1 MNSAEE
7 KRRLRAAYAEK
18 RASLKTPEKDEAIA
32 RNFLSC
38 FAKERN
44 FFVYC
49 AFRTEA
55 ATESIIRALLAQDKR
70 VCVPRI
76 VGREMRAVPLAGE
89 LVKNEYGI
97 YEPAGGEDTFVEVAA
112 VPLLAVDKE
121 GYRLGYGGGYY
132 DRYFEKHGN
141 VLRVGL
147 MFAGQAVETLPRE
160 KTDIP
165 LHAVITE
172 DGARFFTE

>member
-1 MNSAEE
+1 MY
-7 KRRLRAAYAEK
+7 AAK

-38 FAKERN
+38 FTKERN

-55 ATESIIRALLAQDKR
+55 GTEAIIRALIEQDKR

-76 VGREMRAVPLAGE
+76 VGREMLAVPLQGK
-89 LVKNEYGI
+89 LVKNGYGI
-97 YEPAGGEDTFVEVAA
+97 SEPAVGEDTFVEIAA

-132 DRYFEKHGN
+132 DRYFAKHAD

-147 MFAGQAVETLPRE
+147 CYEGQAVEALPRE

>member
-1 MNSAEE
+1 M
-7 KRRLRAAYAEK
+7 YAEK
-18 RASLKTPEKDEAIA
+18 RAFLKSPEKDEAIA

-38 FAKERN
+38 FTKERN

-55 ATESIIRALLAQDKR
+55 ATHEIIRTLLERDKR
-70 VCVPRI
+70 VCVPKI
-76 VGREMRAVPLAGE
+76 VGREMLAVPLAGE
-89 LVKNEYGI
+89 LVKNKYGVL
-97 YEPAGGEDTFVEVAA
+97 EPAGGEDTFVEIAA

-132 DRYFEKHGN
+132 DRYFEKHEN

-147 MFAGQAVETLPRE
+147 CFGGQAVNALPRE

-165 LHAVITE
+165 LHAVVTE
-172 DGARFFTE
+172 DGVRFFTE